1 MKSNILFLFF
11 AGVLL
16 TGCASTGT
24 IPAGPINSKAKNYTE
39 ALQSAAKACK
49 VDADCTS
56 VKKGCCLCN
65 GYEAVNKEAAAAL
78 KPMWEKECAMAACT
92 LQMCYV
98 EINTAC
104 QEGVCVGT
112 PKPMKDYVA
121 Y

>member
-1 MKSNILFLFF
+1 MKLNLIGILGV
-11 AGVLL
+11 GVLL
-16 TGCASTGT
+16 AGCAATAPVAQS
-24 IPAGPINSKAKNYTE
+24 PINPKAKNYTE
-39 ALQSAAKACK
+39 AVESAAVSCK

-65 GYEAVNKEAAAAL
+65 GYAPVNKEAAAAL
-78 KPMWEKECAMAACT
+78 KPLWEKECAMAACT

-98 EINTAC
+98 EINTSC

>member
-1 MKSNILFLFF
+1 MKTNVCVLLL
-11 AGVLL
+11 AGVLFA
-16 TGCASTGT
+16 GCASNA
-24 IPAGPINSKAKNYTE
+24 PVKNAVVNPEAKTYAE
-39 ALQSAAKACK
+39 AVASAAKTCK

-65 GYEAVNKEAAAAL
+65 GYAPVNKEAAAAL

-98 EINTAC
+98 EINTSC
-104 QEGVCVGT
+104 QDGVCVGT
-112 PKPMKDYVA
+112 PKPMKDYIA